1 MENYYK
7 CDDCK
12 YEFDDDQAMCQK
24 EEYGDNYITECP
36 RCHSTEIDEGYKC
49 EICDKWIEEEV
60 LPEVY
65 LCKNCLAKKTKEV
78 QTVLQAVRNGLD
90 EISQTIYDDLV
101 EFYK

>member
-1 MENYYK
+1 MDKHYR
-7 CDDCK
+7 CDECK
-12 YEFDDDQAMCQK
+12 YEFDDDQAMYQK

-65 LCKNCLAKKTKEV
+65 LCETCLANKTKEV
-78 QTVLQAVRNGLD
+78 QDRLKVFRDNLD
-90 EISQTIYDDLV
+90 EINQAICDYLV
-101 EFYK
+101 ER